1 MIVAAAFMTK
11 KLMDDMGGDEMFG
24 MGVMMIPNIEAIG
37 EDKCEQFKTD
47 ALAKLKTAARWARV
61 RAAGKTEMSLLFVL
75 RPLVDQIFA
84 FFDKDGDGE
93 VTWEEFATIKLLME
107 KVRDRSGPL

>member
-37 EDKCEQFKTD
+37 EDK
-47 ALAKLKTAARWARV
+47 
-61 RAAGKTEMSLLFVL
+61 
-75 RPLVDQIFA
+75 
-84 FFDKDGDGE
+84 
-93 VTWEEFATIKLLME
+93 
-107 KVRDRSGPL
+107 